1 MTTETKYSQI
11 KKEIGHTI
19 NLIVVSKYRSIPE
32 ILTIYNQGQRVFA
45 ENRVQA
51 LLERKENLPNDIE
64 WHLIGHLQTNKVK
77 YIAPFIHCIQ
87 SVDSLKILNEIQKH
101 AKQFNRKIEV
111 LLQVK
116 VAKEE
121 SKFGFSLSELQDFL
135 AAFNAHDYD
144 HIIVKGIMGMGT
156 MTPDIDITK
165 QEFEELA
172 TIFKQLKTTFFLAN
186 PAFDT
191 LSMGMSN
198 DYMIAKSCG
207 STMLR
212 IGSALFE

>member
-1 MTTETKYSQI
+1 MTTETKYSRI
-11 KKEIGHTI
+11 KKEIGTTI

-32 ILTIYNQGQRVFA
+32 ILSIYNQGQRVFA

-64 WHLIGHLQTNKVK
+64 WHLIGHLQSNKVK

-101 AKQFNRKIEV
+101 AKLFNRKIEV

-121 SKFGFSLSELQDFL
+121 SKFGFSLNDLQDLL
-135 AAFNAHDYD
+135 ATYKASDFD

-172 TIFKQLKTTFFLAN
+172 TIFKQLKTTFFSTN
-186 PAFDT
+186 TAFNT

-212 IGSALFE
+212 IGSAIFE